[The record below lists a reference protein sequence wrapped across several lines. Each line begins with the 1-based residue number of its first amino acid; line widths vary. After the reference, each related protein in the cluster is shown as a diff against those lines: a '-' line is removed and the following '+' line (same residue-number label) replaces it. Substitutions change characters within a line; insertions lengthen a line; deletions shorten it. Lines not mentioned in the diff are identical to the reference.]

1 MDLGDLHAGEAADW
15 ASDLDALLFQS
26 SARDLQIAPDFDN
39 ESELLAGLRGGSEAA
54 YEHLVR
60 TNQERLV
67 AVALGILRD
76 EQDARDA
83 VQDAF
88 ISAFRAIHR
97 FKGDARI
104 STWLHRIAVNAC
116 LLRLRTRRRKPEQ
129 PLGDHHWESLPSDT
143 PSAQRRVEE
152 RQAIEGIR
160 DAPDALPERHRRI
173 LVLRDI
179 EERDTRETAEAL
191 AISPGAVK
199 TRLHRA
205 RFALQDTLAKAS
217 ASQLGS

>member
-1 MDLGDLHAGEAADW
+1 MDLGDLHAGEPADW

-104 STWLHRIAVNAC
+104 ST
-116 LLRLRTRRRKPEQ
+116 
-129 PLGDHHWESLPSDT
+129 
-143 PSAQRRVEE
+143 
-152 RQAIEGIR
+152 
-160 DAPDALPERHRRI
+160 
-173 LVLRDI
+173 
-179 EERDTRETAEAL
+179 
-191 AISPGAVK
+191 
-199 TRLHRA
+199 
-205 RFALQDTLAKAS
+205 
-217 ASQLGS
+217 